1 MSSAEPFPAV
11 ADVERF
17 GNLLLSAWAPPSHML
32 LADAWIESM
41 TGVLLGSSK
50 DLFLLGHRPGRVA
63 SLSREA
69 LAEET
74 RLLLGSLSEEPGCSS
89 LHRIPQEVA
98 RASTALL
105 RSGNLHVRQRRVDES
120 TGQAHVDST
129 HVGRVL
135 VLLSVDA
142 TVGAVESVAVSGAS
156 SSPPLLHDQ
165 PRRWPAAAGG
175 KVASFGQKLDRRHRR
190 NELVGNVSDISGR
203 IGGVARAAIPSPE
216 LGAAAVKLTHPPL

>member
-1 MSSAEPFPAV
+1 MSSPEAFPAV

-32 LADAWIESM
+32 LADAWIESV
-41 TGVLLGSSK
+41 TGVLLGSSEG
-50 DLFLLGHRPGRVA
+50 LFLLGHRPSRVA

-142 TVGAVESVAVSGAS
+142 TVGAVETVAVSAPLQVHLACMTNPDAGLRQPEARWLRSVRSWTDDTVVTSWSATSLTFLAGSEALLELRSRLLSWLPEPAS
-156 SSPPLLHDQ
+156 D
-165 PRRWPAAAGG
+165 A
-175 KVASFGQKLDRRHRR
+175 
-190 NELVGNVSDISGR
+190 
-203 IGGVARAAIPSPE
+203 
-216 LGAAAVKLTHPPL
+216 